1 MAVINREALIKE
13 YKANQSRK
21 GHDDIGFTWVIKANQ
36 ISLVNWTEMAEQV
49 NQWKDLKKGGVRE
62 VRAYDYNN
70 KEFVVEGKK
79 WYVLIVQH
87 YTNDEMEDEANIM
100 CPVSL
105 MLFGTMVSGMTYA
118 FEEARVRDEFFD
130 AINDKKDGLYCLR
143 DTKTKKEFPRCGLCG
158 KFCECF
164 YGHNPFPIAFNNDD
178 DRKVRVCD
186 KCNAEVVI
194 PARILANQ
202 TARAMREEDKE
213 KIATATATELARI
226 LANQTARAMREE
238 EEKEKIATATAT
250 ELINAD
256 DIAPP
261 KQEKVKTKA
270 ELKKEQTRNANKAKA
285 EEKKLKE
292 EQDRLSAIAYA
303 KSQADKKKKARE
315 VAIKKQKAWLKEG
328 EKFLAELEKLNEE
341 EA

>member
-21 GHDDIGFTWVIKANQ
+21 GDDDIGFTWVVKANH

-49 NQWKDLKKGGVRE
+49 NQWKDLKNGGVRE

-118 FEEARVRDEFFD
+118 FEEASVRDEFFD
-130 AINDKKDGLYCLR
+130 AINDKKGGLYCLR
-143 DTKTKKEFPRCGLCG
+143 DQKTKQEFPRCGVCG

-202 TARAMREEDKE
+202 TARAMR
-213 KIATATATELARI
+213 
-226 LANQTARAMREE
+226 E

-292 EQDRLSAIAYA
+292 EQDRLSALAYA